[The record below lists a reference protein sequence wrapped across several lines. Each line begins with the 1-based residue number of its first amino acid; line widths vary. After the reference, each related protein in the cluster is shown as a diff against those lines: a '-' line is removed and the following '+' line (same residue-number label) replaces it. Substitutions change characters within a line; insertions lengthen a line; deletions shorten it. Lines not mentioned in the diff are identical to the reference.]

1 MAQEATQA
9 IGGAGAYESYVLC
22 RWQEEAPPGLL
33 SQEPALQPPL
43 PSSCLFP
50 CPTLGLILAQASR
63 TASSATAC
71 WSAGS
76 PYCP

>member
-50 CPTLGLILAQASR
+50 CPTLGLVTCLPCGGMGKGEI
-63 TASSATAC
+63 SS
-71 WSAGS
+71 SFI
-76 PYCP
+76 PYP